1 MTVPIYFWLE
11 IEGPELI
18 PAAVVRKMQS
28 KSSLKNI
35 SHFDKTRPLGFF
47 FVSCKLKRR
56 NLCTVKK
63 KKKVDTT
70 VGISLRELSGL
81 LLHFL
86 LKCGDRK
93 KEVAWNIDWRG
104 IFCYSSVF
112 FSRTEDGGDYRKRF
126 FWYFCYTTVGELSR
140 HHKHRLVPHSYMDI
154 LFKSIYSY
162 EETWGISWVKPLLL
176 NKTRLW
182 VTRIDTTNVSKIHL
196 ASQIILMQEKVFYS
210 ERMQMRRLLWVCSQ
224 INMTGF

>member
-11 IEGPELI
+11 IECPELI

-47 FVSCKLKRR
+47 FVSCKLKKEEFVH
-56 NLCTVKK
+56 CEK

-93 KEVAWNIDWRG
+93 KVVA
-104 IFCYSSVF
+104 
-112 FSRTEDGGDYRKRF
+112 
-126 FWYFCYTTVGELSR
+126 
-140 HHKHRLVPHSYMDI
+140 
-154 LFKSIYSY
+154 
-162 EETWGISWVKPLLL
+162 
-176 NKTRLW
+176 
-182 VTRIDTTNVSKIHL
+182 
-196 ASQIILMQEKVFYS
+196 
-210 ERMQMRRLLWVCSQ
+210 
-224 INMTGF
+224 